1 MENLRIVF
9 MGTPEFASYS
19 LKALSQAGANIV
31 AVITAPDK
39 PAGRGRK
46 LTPSHV
52 KETALEL
59 NIPILQPEKLKDPV
73 FLEELKSYKPDLQV
87 VVAFRMLPEQ
97 VWNLPPK
104 GTFNLHASLLPQY
117 RGAAPINW
125 AVINGETET
134 GVSTFFL
141 NHDIDTGNIIL
152 QQKVVIE
159 PEDDAGT
166 VHDKLMETGARLV
179 VETVNSITEN
189 NIKPIP
195 QEKLIKDVELKPAPK
210 IFKEDCKIDWNQQ
223 VMAVHNRVRGLSPY
237 PASWTEIETPDGK
250 TTTMKIFKTI
260 PRPSSDLKPGESRTD
275 DKTYILVGTADGDLE
290 IKELQ
295 LAGKKRMTL
304 VDFLKGNNWQNGTVL
319 K

>member
-1 MENLRIVF
+1 MKNLRIVF
-9 MGTPEFASYS
+9 MGTPAFASHS
-19 LKALSQAGANIV
+19 LRVLHEAGANIV

-46 LTPSHV
+46 LTPSDV
-52 KETALEL
+52 KQTAIEL
-59 NIPILQPEKLKDPV
+59 NIPVLQPEKLKNPD
-73 FLEELKSYKPDLQV
+73 FLQELKSYKPDLQV

-141 NHDIDTGNIIL
+141 NHDIDTGNIIM
-152 QQKVVIE
+152 QQKVAIE

-179 VETVNSITEN
+179 VETVKAIADD

-195 QEKLIKDVELKPAPK
+195 QERLTKDVELKSAPK
-210 IFKEDCKIDWNQQ
+210 IFKEDCKIDWNHR
-223 VMAVHNRVRGLSPY
+223 ATKVHNRVRGLSPY

-250 TTTMKIFKTI
+250 TTTMKIFKTM
-260 PRPSSDLKPGESRTD
+260 PRPSSDLKPGESRSD

-295 LAGKKRMTL
+295 LAGKKRMTSI
-304 VDFLKGNNWQNGTVL
+304 DFLKGYNWQNGTVL